1 MKRQMEQI
9 VTTLETLTEDIYF
22 SLVGDEPYI
31 VTTWEVEEKGEFSW
45 EKFLIAHKALTSY
58 ELNDFMRVMSLTQSP
73 EVIEHYQNLI
83 VLLQANLS
91 QLSIYGYSF
100 PEIPEDLF
108 GGELPIPED
117 NRDPFGIP
125 LIIGLT
131 TAGEWIGLVPKQSYG
146 FESAPRFIIPNLE
159 SVDNSTLKL
168 INEIEST
175 FSKVKHQLK
184 SKDWKISNVWQIII
198 TSERHELI
206 NKLLMEAR
214 FLSIIEINQFFSR
227 IEEEIDELDEDE
239 EMPADLQKTI
249 ALRDYFQSQLLNA
262 KVYNQDYVI
271 SDESFTIHY
280 IFGETKNGDW
290 VGLVTDSYTF

>member
-1 MKRQMEQI
+1 MTLQIEQI
-9 VTTLETLTEDIYF
+9 VTTLETLTKDICF

-31 VTTWEVEEKGEFSW
+31 VIPWEVEEKGEFSW
-45 EKFLIAHKALTSY
+45 EKFLIAKKALTSY
-58 ELNDFMRVMSLTQSP
+58 ELNDFMAQMSLTQSS

-91 QLSIYGYSF
+91 QLSFYGYSF

-117 NRDPFGIP
+117 NLDPFGIP

-146 FESAPRFIIPNLE
+146 FESASRFIIPDSE
-159 SVDNSTLKL
+159 SIADSTLQL
-168 INEIEST
+168 ISQIEST
-175 FSKVKHQLK
+175 LTQVKHQLK
-184 SKDWKISNVWQIII
+184 SRDWRISNTWQIII
-198 TSERHELI
+198 SSERHEVI
-206 NKLLMEAR
+206 TKLLMKAR
-214 FLSIIEINQFFSR
+214 FLSIIEINEFFNYV
-227 IEEEIDELDEDE
+227 EEELEEYEEDE
-239 EMPADLQKTI
+239 ELPADLQQAI

-262 KVYNQDYVI
+262 KVYNLDYVI